1 MKLLNS
7 KNFTDRPSTL
17 ECGDMSPLCNWETCL
32 PVTKRGHARAL
43 QVAAAFVC
51 LFTFAA
57 ASFADSA
64 TTTNLSP
71 AQIEGRA
78 LAHEILAQRPDK
90 DFTAD
95 GKLKLRTADGQRG
108 EVALHFATL
117 VASDTN
123 WTTTYAVTGVTNGAQ
138 LTVTHH
144 GDAANEYTFS
154 EAGKSSKPSGAKTMT
169 PFAGSDFWLAD
180 LGLEFF
186 HWPEQSVLKSE
197 HRRSRN
203 CRVLVSVNPLP
214 TTDGYSR
221 VESWIDRESSGIVHA
236 DAYDAS
242 GNLLK
247 EFEPKEFKKVNGQ
260 WQLQEMEIRNVQK
273 NSRTTIVFK
282 LTE

>member
-1 MKLLNS
+1 MTALW
-7 KNFTDRPSTL
+7 
-17 ECGDMSPLCNWETCL
+17 NWETCL
-32 PVTKRGHARAL
+32 PVTKRRHVAAL

-57 ASFADSA
+57 ASFADSETA
-64 TTTNLSP
+64 TNLSP
-71 AQIEGRA
+71 AQIEGRV
-78 LAHEILAQRPDK
+78 LAHEILTQRPDK

-117 VASDTN
+117 VSSDTN

-144 GDAANEYTFS
+144 GGGANEYAFS
-154 EAGKSSKPSGAKTMT
+154 EAGKNSKPSGAKVMT

-203 CRVLVSVNPLP
+203 CRVLISVNPLP
-214 TTDGYSR
+214 TADGYSR
-221 VESWIDRESSGIVHA
+221 VESWIDRESSGLLHA
-236 DAYDAS
+236 DAYDA
-242 GNLLK
+242 GGKLLK
-247 EFEPKEFKKVNGQ
+247 EFEPKEITKVNGQ
-260 WQLQEMEIRNVQK
+260 YQLQEMEIRNVQK
-273 NSRTTIVFK
+273 KSRTTIVFK
-282 LTE
+282 LAE